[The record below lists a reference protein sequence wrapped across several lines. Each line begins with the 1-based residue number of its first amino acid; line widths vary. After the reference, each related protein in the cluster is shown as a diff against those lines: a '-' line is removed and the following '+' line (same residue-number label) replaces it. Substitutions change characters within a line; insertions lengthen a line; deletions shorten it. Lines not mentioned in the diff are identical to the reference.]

1 MGNLIRRGARLPA
14 CGLAANTDP
23 VSKSLKNISVV
34 AAATVVS
41 RVLGLVREIFTAAV
55 FGTSA
60 LASAF
65 VSAFTLPNLFRRLL
79 GEGALTAAFVPTLTE
94 ELEHRQRAGA
104 FTLVSQVASWLVVV
118 TGSLVVIAMLVLSQ
132 AEWILSRTA
141 DWGFAE
147 GTLRRLLLGA
157 DLAVILFPYMIFVC
171 LAAAFSAACQVLG
184 RFTEPALSPVWL
196 NLCILSALGAGGWWA
211 WGLPERMHLL
221 CVGVLAG
228 GFLQMAV
235 PAGVLWR
242 EGWRPAF
249 DLQYNERV
257 RAIVRL
263 MGPMVIGSA
272 IYLVNMAVSRFL
284 GLSLN
289 DSAAAIINLATR
301 VMELPIGVFTAA
313 IATVVFPLIARHAA
327 RSDWGQLAGDYHKG
341 LRLVLVL
348 NVPAAVGLAVLSE
361 PITRLL
367 FQRGAFSATDTSLMT
382 PVLAVYALGLPFL
395 SFVTVALRGFYAVK
409 DTATP
414 VQAAAWSFGV
424 NLGLSLVLM
433 RWFSTVGLA
442 VAGTV
447 AVLVQAWY
455 LQTRLSRRL
464 PALGFGPLWPNLVKI
479 VIASTVLGVVVWGG
493 QRASAWLP
501 LVGKT
506 HDLAVVLILIPVGAA
521 VYGALLWALKIEGR
535 NELELIL
542 NRFRGRRPDA

>member
-1 MGNLIRRGARLPA
+1 M
-14 CGLAANTDP
+14 
-23 VSKSLKNISVV
+23 SKSLKNISVV
-34 AAATVVS
+34 ATATVVS

-94 ELEHRQRAGA
+94 ELEQRQRAGA
-104 FTLVSQVASWLVVV
+104 FVLVSQVSSWLLVV
-118 TGSLVVIAMLVLSQ
+118 TGAIVAAAMLLM
-132 AEWILSRTA
+132 ANA
-141 DWGFAE
+141 DWVLASAE
-147 GTLRRLLLGA
+147 GWGVAQETLRRLLLGA

-196 NLCILSALGAGGWWA
+196 NLSILSALGLGAWWA

-221 CVGVLAG
+221 CAGVLVG

-249 DLQYNERV
+249 DLSYNDRV

-327 RSDWGQLAGDYHKG
+327 REEWDHLGEDYHKG

-348 NVPAAVGLAVLSE
+348 NMPAAVGLAVLSE
-361 PITRLL
+361 PIVRLL
-367 FQRGAFSATDTSLMT
+367 FQRGAFNASDTQLMT

-414 VQAAAWSFGV
+414 VRAAAWSFVV
-424 NLGLSLVLM
+424 NLGLSLLLM

-442 VAGTV
+442 AAGTA

-455 LQTRLSRRL
+455 LQSRLTRRL
-464 PALGFGPLWPNLVKI
+464 PGLGFGPLWPNLVKI
-479 VIASTVLGVVVWGG
+479 TLASAVMGAVVWAGW
-493 QRASAWLP
+493 RASAWLP
-501 LVGKT
+501 ITGQAR
-506 HDLAVVLILIPVGAA
+506 DLTVVLGLIPTAA
-521 VYGALLWALKIEGR
+521 AIYALLLWALRIEGR
-535 NELELIL
+535 AELEAVL
-542 NRFRGRRPDA
+542 NRLRGRRASAADPAP